1 MKWKYLSLGIGIA
14 SLFVVSGCMDPTEA
28 TPADIVSKVLE
39 SQKKIDSYYA
49 EGTMLVKQ
57 KGMDTEASVYKEWYD
72 ADSKKKR
79 VDIRSS
85 GQETVTSVNDGK
97 QVIVYD
103 RTKDSAFSMNITN
116 DMGITSMTQREQ
128 LMNMLRAMQS
138 THKSEV
144 VGEESI
150 LGMNTYH
157 MKVSADSA
165 NTMLGDMEFWVD
177 QKTWFILKS
186 IASSGDFTI
195 ESTYTKVDFSPKYTD
210 ATFRVEIPKH
220 IIIQSLQ
227 DINPIREVTLEEG
240 ERALGQP
247 FRVLHDKNVT
257 LTKVEMHELQGEMK
271 RTEITTYYAR
281 NNEPSFLLSV
291 FKTPKDTSL
300 EGDTGTLSI
309 SIRESKGKYLAEI
322 HALVWDEEGL
332 RYSLIAQNPDIPL
345 EEVVERAN
353 RMELSSM

>member
-1 MKWKYLSLGIGIA
+1 MELSQFGNRDIVAFCRIGLYGPYRSYACRYRFQSFGIA
-14 SLFVVSGCMDPTEA
+14 E
-28 TPADIVSKVLE
+28 
-39 SQKKIDSYYA
+39 KIDSYYA

-57 KGMDTEASVYKEWYD
+57 KDMETEASVYKEWYD

-128 LMNMLRAMQS
+128 LMSMLRAMQS

-186 IASSGDFTI
+186 IASSGDFAI

-210 ATFRVEIPKH
+210 ATFRLEIPKH
-220 IIIQSLQ
+220 VIIQSLQ
-227 DINPIREVTLEEG
+227 DSNPIQEVTLEEG
-240 ERALGQP
+240 D
-247 FRVLHDKNVT
+247 VLLVNRF
-257 LTKVEMHELQGEMK
+257 ECYM
-271 RTEITTYYAR
+271 TT
-281 NNEPSFLLSV
+281 
-291 FKTPKDTSL
+291 
-300 EGDTGTLSI
+300 
-309 SIRESKGKYLAEI
+309 
-322 HALVWDEEGL
+322 
-332 RYSLIAQNPDIPL
+332 
-345 EEVVERAN
+345 
-353 RMELSSM
+353 M